1 MERKY
6 NIAVVGATGAV
17 GLEILK
23 ILAERR
29 FPVKSLHLYASER
42 SAGRILTFKS
52 LKFKVQELKRD
63 SFKEVDFAFF
73 SPGSAVSKKWVP
85 IAQKSGAVVIDNTS
99 AFRMDKNVPL
109 VVPEVN
115 AHTLKSHKGIIAN
128 PNCATIQLVVALKP
142 LHDYARIKRI
152 VVTTFQSVSGAGLR
166 ALSEMEQE
174 ARLYLK
180 SQTTNSNFQFHRRIF
195 PHQIAFNII
204 PQIPQSDAF
213 EPTGYTGEETKVIN
227 ETKKIMGDYSIK
239 VTSTCVRMPVYRCHS
254 ESVNIETAKPL
265 SVSKARELLRKA
277 PGVRLMDDV
286 SKELYPTPAELAGC
300 DAVYVGRIRKDATV
314 KNGLNLWV
322 VSDNIRKG
330 AALNAVQIAEILTA
344 EAPHSC
350 RQGLPIIRVSPNS
363 ASREERG
370 KGR

>member
-6 NIAVVGATGAV
+6 NIAIVGATGAV

-23 ILAERR
+23 ILDERR
-29 FPVKSLHLYASER
+29 FPVKSLHLYASPG
-42 SAGRILTFKS
+42 SVGRT
-52 LKFKVQELKRD
+52 LKFKGVRFKVKGLKRD
-63 SFKEVDFAFF
+63 SFEGIDFAFF
-73 SPGSAVSKKWVP
+73 SAGSAVSRKWVS
-85 IAQKSGAVVIDNTS
+85 IAVKSGAVVIDNTS

-115 AHTLKSHKGIIAN
+115 AHTLKAHKGIIAN

-142 LHDYARIKRI
+142 LHDYARIKRV

-166 ALSEMEQE
+166 ALNEMKQQS
-174 ARLYLK
+174 K
-180 SQTTNSNFQFHRRIF
+180 SLLRIPHSPFRNRIF
-195 PHQIAFNII
+195 PHQIAFNVI

-213 EPTGYTGEETKVIN
+213 ETGGYTGEETKVIN

-239 VTSTCVRMPVYRCHS
+239 VTSTCVRVPVYRGHS

-265 SVSKARELLRKA
+265 SVLKARELLKKA
-277 PGVRLMDDV
+277 AGVKLMDDV
-286 SKELYPTPAELAGC
+286 SQELYPTPAETAGR
-300 DAVYVGRIRKDATV
+300 DAVYVGRIRKDDTV

-330 AALNAVQIAEILTA
+330 AALNAVQIAEILA
-344 EAPHSC
+344 I
-350 RQGLPIIRVSPNS
+350 PIKSGRRGRS
-363 ASREERG
+363 AD
-370 KGR
+370 K